1 MRRNIGHRS
10 VALLAAA
17 AVLALAGCA
26 GESTDSIAARAASIG
41 TVELEQWG
49 TVLVDAEGAML
60 YSFEPD
66 EAQTVSCTFTCATNW
81 PPYTAVEGELPD
93 AAEGVDPALIG
104 TLPNPGGGEIITY
117 NGWPLY
123 RYAAD
128 REPGEVR
135 GQNTNLNG
143 GRWYVMSPGGEPVEP

>member
-1 MRRNIGHRS
+1 MRRYPRRRS
-10 VALLAAA
+10 AVVLAAA
-17 AVLALAGCA
+17 LVLVLTGCT
-26 GESTDSIAARAASIG
+26 GESADSIAARAASIE

-66 EAQTVSCTFTCATNW
+66 ASQTVSCTFTCATNW
-81 PPYTAVEGELPD
+81 PPFMAVEGELPD
-93 AAEGVDPALIG
+93 AADGVDQELIG

-143 GRWYVMSPGGEPVEP
+143 GRWYVMAPDGEPVEP